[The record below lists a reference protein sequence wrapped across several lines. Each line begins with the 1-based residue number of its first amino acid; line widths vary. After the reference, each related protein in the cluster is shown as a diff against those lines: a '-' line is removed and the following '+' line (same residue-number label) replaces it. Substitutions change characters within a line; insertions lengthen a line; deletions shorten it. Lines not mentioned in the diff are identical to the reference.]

1 MRRTHGANNVGSLP
15 ARSTSGTPGYFV
27 DRDVVGGVAGTVIDQ
42 DWLNVLQ
49 EEIIAVVSSWGLTPD
64 DTGVDLTQLDQAIRL
79 AVAGIG
85 SDAVSYAGSN
95 TQTRVLLGSS
105 NSFVGSN
112 DRTLVAASDYAN
124 VEGEDSAIL
133 ASAGPSV
140 GSALGIGASAVGCF
154 VAGSYDSNVA
164 DDLVT
169 NGVILASASG
179 AIAGDGTDDVG
190 LLATST
196 CSIIGAST
204 RCVVLAS
211 EAGQINSG
219 AGESAMIASDSSTIS
234 AGVRLA
240 VLGSLYCSMPDPTNC
255 QVMLASKYCDAGL
268 GAPPPNYSVLG
279 GYHAST
285 LSARTWGIESQTGTF
300 RGTAAYATG
309 GLDYA
314 EYFQCFEGEAHPVGR
329 LLAGTGKAVRLAQ
342 PGDRIRG
349 IVSADP
355 TVIGGD
361 DGIAW
366 SGRYLRDEF
375 HCPVMEQ
382 VEVIEWRGYD
392 GPTETA
398 PPMPSN
404 AVTYTRTVPIPD
416 DEQVAVVDE
425 DDCIRVATTMDVE
438 CVKWDTYSGTTST
451 APCQAPEGT
460 EPVTLTVR
468 KTNPKWNP
476 AQTQVPRS
484 QRPDEWSVVGLIGQ
498 LRLAIDA
505 TVEDGDDII
514 AGKDG
519 LGTKGDWT
527 VRRGAQ
533 VEVMEIEVPY
543 SKKKGYGVALVF
555 VR

>member
-1 MRRTHGANNVGSLP
+1 MRRTHGSDNVGSLP
-15 ARSTSGTPGYFV
+15 TRGTGGTAGYFA

-42 DWLNVLQ
+42 DWLNITT
-49 EEIIAVVSSWGLTPD
+49 EEIIAVITDWGIALD
-64 DTGVDLTQLDQAIRL
+64 DTGVDVSQLRDAIRL
-79 AVAGIG
+79 AVAGIQ
-85 SDAVSYAGSN
+85 SDAVSLAGST

-112 DRTLVAASDYAN
+112 DRTLVGASDYAN

-154 VAGSYDSNVA
+154 VAGSYDSSVA

-179 AIAGDGTDDVG
+179 AIAWDGTDDVG

-211 EAGQINSG
+211 EAGQIDSG

-240 VLGSLYCSMPDPTNC
+240 MLAGLYCSMPDPGNC

-268 GAPPPNYSVLG
+268 GAPPPNYSVMG

-314 EYFQCFEGEAHPVGR
+314 EFFACFEGEAHPVGR
-329 LLAGTGKAVRLAQ
+329 LLAGEGKAVRLAQ

-375 HCPVMEQ
+375 HRPVMGQ

-398 PPMPSN
+398 PPAPSN
-404 AVTYTRTVPIPD
+404 AVTYTRYVETDEVEEFVAEDGETVYPNR
-416 DEQVAVVDE
+416 VVE
-425 DDCIRVATTMDVE
+425 VE
-438 CVKWDTYSGTTST
+438 YTKWDAYSGTTST
-451 APCQAPEGT
+451 APCTPPEGA

-476 AQTQVPRS
+476 RQTQVPRS
-484 QRPDEWSVVGLIGQ
+484 QRPDEWSVVGLVGQ

-543 SKKKGYGVALVF
+543 TKKKGYGVALVF